1 MQDESPS
8 GTTEAALIRSAV
20 GGDST
25 AMQELLLLHY
35 DTLAQRLAGQLPNDL
50 QGTLTI
56 EDVLQEAFAS
66 AIQSVRAFESRG
78 EGAFLAWLTTLAE
91 HRLIDMVRSARA
103 IRRGGGR
110 VAIDAHNNETS
121 TVGDLLGLL
130 ASNDHTPSRS
140 IAGHEA
146 VSAIRSALAGLQ
158 PDYREVLQHRYFDGL
173 SVAQTAERMNR
184 TEPAI
189 HMLCHRAVAQLR
201 QFMGDMSRF
210 LSR

>member
-1 MQDESPS
+1 MQNETPS
-8 GTTEAALIRSAV
+8 GSGELELIRCAI
-20 GGDST
+20 GGDS
-25 AMQELLLLHY
+25 ASMQELLLLHY

-50 QGTLTI
+50 QGTLTV

-66 AIQSVRAFESRG
+66 AIQSVRSFEARG
-78 EGAFLAWLTTLAE
+78 EGAFLGWLTTIAE
-91 HRLIDMVRSARA
+91 HRLIDLVRSARA

-110 VAIDAHNNETS
+110 IAIDAQNHETS

-130 ASNDHTPSRS
+130 AADDHTPSRS

-146 VSAIRSALAGLQ
+146 VSAIQQALAGLQ
-158 PDYREVLQHRYFDGL
+158 PDYREVLQHRYFEGL
-173 SVAQTAERMNR
+173 TVAQTAERMNR